1 MALPPPTNNNVAL
14 QQNAD
19 VMQAMQGGSNPMDD
33 PQMQQTQQMLIQAMN
48 QFGVTPEQLK
58 QLGQLAEMT
67 IKDKQAYPLFLQK
80 LRDFGMADAERMQ
93 GEVDYQALAI
103 FATAAKMV

>member
-19 VMQAMQGGSNPMDD
+19 VMQAMQGGNNAMSNP
-33 PQMQQTQQMLIQAMN
+33 QVQQAQQAVMQAM
-48 QFGVTPEQLK
+48 QEAGLQPEQIK

-80 LRDFGMADAERMQ
+80 LRDFGMADAESMQ

-103 FATAAKMV
+103 FATAAKLI

>member
-1 MALPPPTNNNVAL
+1 MITPPQPNMNVAA

-19 VMQAMQGGSNPMDD
+19 VMQAMQGGNNAMSNP
-33 PQMQQTQQMLIQAMN
+33 QVQQAQQAVMQAM
-48 QFGVTPEQLK
+48 QEAGLQPEQIK

-80 LRDFGMADAERMQ
+80 LRDFGMADAEKMQ

-103 FATAAKMV
+103 FATAAKLI